1 MINFCDHLY
10 WKFTRYIFQSIFTK
24 INFFFS
30 SLFRKEKN
38 VPFYSVIPVLL
49 LLLFEIFIRHLTGST
64 LYYFQY
70 AHEQCALFVHIF
82 CYHKCE
88 KENVISRNWIE
99 FKTIHAIF
107 PTSFRTALLKTSFKL
122 GQNFGKRKIIILILD
137 LMTRVKF
144 EPQSSKIWIIRQL
157 NERD

>member
-38 VPFYSVIPVLL
+38 VPFYSAIPILL

-88 KENVISRNWIE
+88 KENVISRNRIE
-99 FKTIHAIF
+99 FKTIHVTQF
-107 PTSFRTALLKTSFKL
+107 FLHLFVQLFLKLLLNWGKILASEKL
-122 GQNFGKRKIIILILD
+122 
-137 LMTRVKF
+137 
-144 EPQSSKIWIIRQL
+144 
-157 NERD
+157 